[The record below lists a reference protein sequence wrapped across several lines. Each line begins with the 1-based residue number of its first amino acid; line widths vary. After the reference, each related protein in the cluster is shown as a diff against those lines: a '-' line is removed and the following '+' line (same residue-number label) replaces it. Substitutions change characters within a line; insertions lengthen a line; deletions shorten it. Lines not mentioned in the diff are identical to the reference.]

1 MGDPALA
8 DRLEYLASDNDLEPG
23 ESPVLSDSAE
33 GFLKFHSVVKS
44 EGGVGLA
51 CSPEGWVCAEWRFP
65 DQRNVSLWFL
75 DVDRVMFSATN
86 KKGEFVRIEGNSK
99 SLIALRLHPDWCRR
113 SYLFGVLARIMWPGI
128 VARAASRMEG
138 PQRMLF
144 YYETASH
151 FYRRIG

>member
-51 CSPEGWVCAEWRFP
+51 CSPEGLVCAEWRFP
-65 DQRNVSLWFL
+65 DERNVSLWFL
-75 DVDRVMFSATN
+75 DVERVMFSATN

-99 SLIALRLHPDWCRR
+99 ITDR
-113 SYLFGVLARIMWPGI
+113 SAI
-128 VARAASRMEG
+128 ASRLVQEE
-138 PQRMLF
+138 LF
-144 YYETASH
+144 VWRPRNRGTKAQA
-151 FYRRIG
+151 